1 MDSSASETGKGGR
14 AAEHRQI
21 LQHHGRIITA
31 TTVSAFS

>member
-21 LQHHGRIITA
+21 SQHHGHIIT
-31 TTVSAFS
+31 TTTISAFS